1 MRGLHNNILSSL
13 HVLLLP
19 LGDQIR
25 SNLEKHFL
33 QKLYYLPPDL
43 IFVLFFFLELES
55 LLWTIFLFP
64 SYANY
69 DADGKCWKMVL
80 GRLHWCL

>member
-43 IFVLFFFLELES
+43 IFVLFCFFGTRIPVMDYLSISFICKL
-55 LLWTIFLFP
+55 
-64 SYANY
+64 
-69 DADGKCWKMVL
+69 
-80 GRLHWCL
+80 